1 MLQEIYI
8 HNFILIDELRLE
20 FAPGINVLSGETGA
34 GKSII
39 VDALGLALGD
49 RINNSFI
56 RDTSRKALVEAV
68 FDVGLNEE
76 ARIFLAQQ
84 GLVEEDEG
92 DIIILSREIH
102 PNGRTAARINSRNV
116 TAALLKNLSA
126 YLVDIHLQSDRQNIL
141 QPARFLEY
149 VDRYAND
156 LADLPKDVAYLYRL
170 LADKQRQL
178 EELVINRQNRM
189 QRIDFLGYQIKEI
202 EGSKLQEGE
211 EERLKAIRD
220 RIKDA
225 GKLLA
230 ASSRILELIYVAET
244 GSSAYDQVAAAID
257 IVAANR
263 RDSFFAELIEPLD
276 NVYYTLQDLSNR
288 ISRFKEQ
295 LEFEPGELEDCEDRL
310 YLIGKLK
317 NKYGEN
323 VSAILNYLDQ
333 ARREL
338 KNLEN
343 SEEQQGELSAEIE
356 EIMHHYMEKAGE
368 LSSKRH
374 DSSTALQKKVHEELL
389 ELSMPDIRFE
399 VAVVT
404 SPVPTAHGLD
414 SVEFLFSPNPGIGLK
429 PVARN
434 ASGGE
439 ISRFILALKKVLAEV
454 YSIPTLI
461 FDEIDVGLGGTAL
474 NAVARKL
481 AGLAPSH
488 QLILVTH
495 APQVACLG
503 GRNMVIEKHVAEG
516 QTFTRVRILD
526 EEDKVRELA
535 RMLDGD
541 NYSELTLQHARAMI
555 SQAQNSLRT

>member
-68 FDVGLNEE
+68 FDVGRNEE

-84 GLVEEDEG
+84 GLAEADDG
-92 DIIILSREIH
+92 DIIILSREIY
-102 PNGRTAARINSRNV
+102 PNGRTAARINGRNV

-156 LADLPKDVAYLYRL
+156 LADLPKEVAYLYRL

-189 QRIDFLGYQIKEI
+189 QRLDFLGYQIKEI
-202 EGSKLQEGE
+202 EDSKLQEGE

-263 RDSFFAELIEPLD
+263 RDS
-276 NVYYTLQDLSNR
+276 
-288 ISRFKEQ
+288 
-295 LEFEPGELEDCEDRL
+295 
-310 YLIGKLK
+310 
-317 NKYGEN
+317 
-323 VSAILNYLDQ
+323 
-333 ARREL
+333 
-338 KNLEN
+338 
-343 SEEQQGELSAEIE
+343 
-356 EIMHHYMEKAGE
+356 
-368 LSSKRH
+368 
-374 DSSTALQKKVHEELL
+374 
-389 ELSMPDIRFE
+389 
-399 VAVVT
+399 
-404 SPVPTAHGLD
+404 
-414 SVEFLFSPNPGIGLK
+414 
-429 PVARN
+429 
-434 ASGGE
+434 
-439 ISRFILALKKVLAEV
+439 
-454 YSIPTLI
+454 
-461 FDEIDVGLGGTAL
+461 
-474 NAVARKL
+474 
-481 AGLAPSH
+481 
-488 QLILVTH
+488 
-495 APQVACLG
+495 
-503 GRNMVIEKHVAEG
+503 
-516 QTFTRVRILD
+516 
-526 EEDKVRELA
+526 
-535 RMLDGD
+535 
-541 NYSELTLQHARAMI
+541 
-555 SQAQNSLRT
+555 